1 MRLKTFVAIVA
12 ATLIGFAGTP
22 AWSEEGVTVKSL
34 VTSLGGFKATV
45 TTPLEITGA
54 TVELAPGKETG
65 RHRFMVPTF
74 VYIIEGILT
83 TNTEGGP
90 VGVAGIQYHSAG
102 QSYMAPVGIWQD
114 FMNKQQAPVKFLRL
128 YIGHPGANPIETPKA
143 E

>member
-22 AWSEEGVTVKSL
+22 AQSEDGVTVKPL

-45 TTPLEITGA
+45 NAPLEITGA
-54 TVELAPGKETG
+54 VVELAPGKETG
-65 RHRFMVPTF
+65 RHRFPVPTF
-74 VYIIEGILT
+74 VYILEGILT

-90 VGVAGIQYHSAG
+90 VGVAGVQYHSAG

-114 FMNKQQAPVKFLRL
+114 FMNKQQTPVRFIRVHLG
-128 YIGHPGANPIETPKA
+128 YPGAKTLETPPP